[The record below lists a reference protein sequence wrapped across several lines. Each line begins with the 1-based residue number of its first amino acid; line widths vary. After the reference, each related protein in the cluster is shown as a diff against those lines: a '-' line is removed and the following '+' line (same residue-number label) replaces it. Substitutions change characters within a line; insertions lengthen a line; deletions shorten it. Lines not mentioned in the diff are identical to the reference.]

1 MTQAQFPS
9 DSTPQMAR
17 SETPENRLRRLRM
30 RSWRRGMREM
40 DLLLGPFSDAAL
52 ADLTPEEL
60 DVYERLLSEN
70 DQDLYL
76 WVTGAKDGPDMFEGI
91 LWRIATFH
99 GIA

>member
-1 MTQAQFPS
+1 MSNPRPLSETRPA
-9 DSTPQMAR
+9 

-40 DLLLGPFSDAAL
+40 DLLLGPFADAAL
-52 ADLTPEEL
+52 ADLDPATL
-60 DVYERLLSEN
+60 DDYETLLSEN

-76 WVTGAKDGPDMFEGI
+76 WLTKGVGGQEKLGPM
-91 LWRIATFH
+91 LRRIAAFH

>member
-9 DSTPQMAR
+9 DSTPQTAR

-52 ADLTPEEL
+52 ADLTPAEL

-76 WVTGAKDGPDMFEGI
+76 WVTGAQDGPDMFEGI
-91 LWRIATFH
+91 LRRIATFH